1 MKPDLYTRL
10 HLWLWSHRR
19 AALGITLLIA
29 AIAIVISSRINLEED
44 ILATLPQHDKIVD
57 EYRYTIKK
65 FRQIDRVYLDVG
77 INQADPEK
85 LAAAAD
91 EVFAQLSANTNYT
104 RILYRVEFGG
114 QQKIVNFLT
123 GSLPNLF
130 TDDDAK
136 KLEVKIQ
143 SGEVR
148 AYLTGMR
155 RKLAGPEGMV
165 LKDVVAADPVG
176 MSALVAS
183 KALPLQTGFTDAQI
197 ADGRITSGDGKH
209 ILLLAEPKFPSSD
222 SRDSYALVADL
233 MRMTREV
240 EKQFPGV
247 HVAITG
253 GHRMSVDNATL
264 IKTDATRCIFLGM
277 TAMLILCITAYRRK
291 WMATI
296 TFLPSLFGAL
306 IAGAVLVFWD
316 KHLSAI
322 ATGFATIALGIT
334 VDYGIYVVYHLDNG
348 VGLDRKSAG
357 RIISRLVLPT
367 GIGALTI
374 IGAFIVLANSPMHGY
389 QQLGIFGAVGVL
401 FSAAFALLILPLLV
415 PLATEKNLPQLRFTN
430 WMENFHAWTKR
441 WRPLLLIGVVALTI
455 VTAFGLKKLR
465 FDGDIARLNGITEST
480 RQDEAL
486 IRKIWGDALTMTL
499 VVARGATADAAL
511 AQNDSAAEILSH
523 ETNVSGIYSLAAVC
537 PSLATQEKNIA
548 RWQNFWTPAR
558 QENLRQTMSQVGGEL
573 GFRPDAFA
581 QFWKC
586 VEDKPR
592 MLTLEMFRGTP
603 LEQALNERV
612 AFGTGTNETAVST
625 LVKLNDRSQVQ
636 QLRDA
641 LPGMIVLDQKDFAN
655 HIAALAKSGMGYFA
669 LWTGIV
675 VATIV
680 YFALASIEL
689 VIATLLPLAFGLFW
703 TLGLMGLLGLPID
716 MMNCVFVIFIIG
728 IGEDYSVFLATS
740 KLDEWRG
747 HQSRICATS
756 ASVMISACTTIFGFA
771 VLIFA
776 KHPVLFSMGTTVLLG
791 MACAFAATLIITPL
805 CMDLLLFKNPPR
817 GAPRWWHPLG
827 TLWVLIH
834 LGGSQLFLYYILRPI
849 LKIISPRTADEKLRR
864 ATRWFARGVVKGMPF
879 GRLEFQNI
887 SPETFSPP
895 CIVISNHQSA
905 VDVMLVVSLPG
916 DVRQTA
922 KKRVFDAPML
932 GIGCKLLG
940 HVQVEPNDPE
950 ATLRRCREKLAEGA
964 SVHFY
969 PEGTRSPDGFVQR
982 FHRGAFELAV
992 ELNQEILPIVLCDTN
1007 TAMPRD
1013 AYWFEP
1019 FHATVTA
1026 LPRVTPKNFDYALG
1040 ATELMRHCEKIVRDA
1055 LQKQL
1060 DAINTPRVVRRK
1072 VQRLYR
1078 YQGKFIEQFVHW
1090 KMKMDPMFAALD
1102 RVVPRS
1108 AFILDLGCGYG
1119 IETHW
1124 LAQFTDGRNFIGL
1137 DYDENKIR
1145 VAQRTAPESP
1155 RIKFECGDILELD
1168 YPPCDVILL
1177 LDVLH
1182 YWTPEKQQLIL
1193 NKARAA
1199 LRPGGKLILR
1209 DAARA
1214 ENSTHQRVNF
1224 WEKIA
1229 TRLGHNKT
1237 VEGLHFQTRAELETA
1252 LRQAGFAKFEIKPG
1266 AGRDSNVL
1274 LVATI

>member
-1 MKPDLYTRL
+1 MKPDFYTRL

-29 AIAIVISSRINLEED
+29 AVAVVISSRIDLEED
-44 ILATLPQHDKIVD
+44 ILATLPQHDQIVD
-57 EYRYTIKK
+57 EYRYTIRK
-65 FRQIDRVYLDVG
+65 FRQIDRVYIDVG
-77 INQADPEK
+77 INQNDSEK
-85 LAAAAD
+85 LEAAAD
-91 EVFAQLSANTNYT
+91 EVFAQLSANTNYA

-114 QQKIVNFLT
+114 QQKIVDFLT
-123 GSLPNLF
+123 GALPNLF

-136 KLEVKIQ
+136 KLETKIQ
-143 SGEVR
+143 PGEVHD
-148 AYLTGMR
+148 YLTVMR

-165 LKDVVAADPVG
+165 LKDVVAADPIG
-176 MSALVAS
+176 MSALVAA
-183 KALPLQTGFTDAQI
+183 KALPLQTGFADAQI
-197 ADGRITSGDGKH
+197 TDGRITSGDGKQ
-209 ILLLAEPKFPSSD
+209 ILLLAEPNFPSSD
-222 SRDSYALVADL
+222 SRESYALVTDL
-233 MRMTREV
+233 DRMTRDV

-264 IKTDATRCIFLGM
+264 IKSDATHCIFLGM
-277 TAMLILCITAYRRK
+277 AAMLLLCITAYRRK

-306 IAGAVLVFWD
+306 IAGAILVLWD

-322 ATGFATIALGIT
+322 ATGFATIAIGIT

-357 RIISRLVLPT
+357 RIVSRLVPPT
-367 GIGALTI
+367 AIGALTI
-374 IGAFIVLANSPMHGY
+374 IGAFVVLANSPMHGY
-389 QQLGIFGAVGVL
+389 QQLGVFGAVGVL

-430 WMENFHAWTKR
+430 WMEKFHAGTRR

-465 FDGDIARLNGITEST
+465 FDGDITRLNGITEST

-486 IRKIWGDALTMTL
+486 IRKTWGDALAMTL
-499 VVARGATADAAL
+499 VAARGATPDAAL
-511 AQNDSAAEILSH
+511 AQNDHAAEVLSH

-537 PSLATQEKNIA
+537 PSLATQKKNIQ

-558 QENLRQTMSQVGGEL
+558 MENLRQTLSQVSGEL

-586 VEDKPR
+586 VEDKPP
-592 MLTLEMFRGTP
+592 MLTLDLFHGTP

-612 AFGTGTNETAVST
+612 AFGTGTNDTAVST
-625 LVKLNDRSQVQ
+625 LVKLNDRSLVP

-655 HIAALAKSGMGYFA
+655 HIAALAKKGVGYFA
-669 LWTGIV
+669 LWTAIV
-675 VATIV
+675 VAVIV

-689 VIATLLPLAFGLFW
+689 VIATLLPLGFGIFW
-703 TLGLMGLLGLPID
+703 TLGLMGLFGLPID

-747 HQSRICATS
+747 HQPRIYATS
-756 ASVMISACTTIFGFA
+756 ASVMISAMTTIFGFA

-776 KHPVLFSMGTTVLLG
+776 KHPVLYSMGTTVLLG
-791 MACAFAATLIITPL
+791 MACAFAATLVITPL

-827 TLWVLIH
+827 TLWVLVH
-834 LGGSQLFLYYILRPI
+834 LGGSQIFLYYLLRPI
-849 LKIISPRTADEKLRR
+849 LKIISPRTADDQLRR

-879 GRLEFQNI
+879 GKLEFQNI
-887 SPETFSPP
+887 TPQTFAPP

-905 VDVMLVVSLPG
+905 VDVMLVVSLPA

-922 KKRVFDAPML
+922 KKRVFDEPML
-932 GIGCKLLG
+932 GVGCKLLG
-940 HVQVEPNDPE
+940 HVMVEPNDPE
-950 ATLRRCREKLAEGA
+950 ATLQRCREKLAEGA

-969 PEGTRSPDGFVQR
+969 PEGTRSPDGFLQR

-992 ELNQEILPIVLCDTN
+992 ELRQAILPVVLCDTN

-1013 AYWFEP
+1013 GYWFEP
-1019 FHATVTA
+1019 YHATVRA
-1026 LPRVTPKNFDYALG
+1026 WPRITPQNFDYSQGSTA
-1040 ATELMRHCEKIVRDA
+1040 LMRHCETIVREA

-1060 DAINTPRVVRRK
+1060 DEINTPRIVRRK
-1072 VQRLYR
+1072 VHRLYR
-1078 YQGKFIEQFVHW
+1078 YQGKFVEQFVHW
-1090 KMKMDPMFAALD
+1090 KMKLDPMFGALD
-1102 RVVPRS
+1102 DVVPRTG
-1108 AFILDLGCGYG
+1108 FVLDLGCGYG
-1119 IETHW
+1119 VATHW
-1124 LAQFTDGRNFIGL
+1124 LAQFTDGRNFLGI

-1145 VAQRTAPESP
+1145 VAQRTAPESS
-1155 RIKFECGDILELD
+1155 RIKFETGDILNCD
-1168 YPPCDVILL
+1168 YPACDTILL

-1193 NKARAA
+1193 NKARRA
-1199 LRPGGKLILR
+1199 LRSGGRLILR

-1214 ENSTHQRVNF
+1214 ENEEHRRVNF

-1229 TRLGHNKT
+1229 TRIGHNQT
-1237 VEGLHFQTRAELETA
+1237 MEGLHFQTRAELETM
-1252 LRQAGFAKFEIKPG
+1252 LRQAGFSQWELKHG

-1274 LVATI
+1274 LVAT